1 MFLYYL
7 FYTSTEKLAR
17 VHVGDCRHCN
27 HGKGPS
33 LRRGTRSRSTWSGPF
48 ATCEEAVAQMKI
60 LNLRNSKTCS
70 HCNPQDGDRPAVLIE
85 RRQWGLACPE
95 ATRQTNAI
103 PPGSARVRDDIATT
117 ISHGGPNVGDD
128 GLTRLASRAYF
139 WSCTQ
144 HRQKGQGKKR

>member
-1 MFLYYL
+1 MGVGGFDPLYIGRISSAVVERVFFAPAPTTLVQIMSNTSMFLYYL
-7 FYTSTEKLAR
+7 FYAPTEKLAR

-33 LRRGTRSRSTWSGPF
+33 LRRGTRARSTWSGPF

-85 RRQWGLACPE
+85 RRQWGLACPKS
-95 ATRQTNAI
+95 
-103 PPGSARVRDDIATT
+103 SARNCRRYARIGE
-117 ISHGGPNVGDD
+117 S
-128 GLTRLASRAYF
+128 SR
-139 WSCTQ
+139 
-144 HRQKGQGKKR
+144 